1 MSRRRR
7 GGFTL
12 VELLVVIT
20 IIGMLMALLL
30 PAVQAARE
38 AARRATCMN
47 NQKQLT
53 LALLNYESGHQ
64 YFPGYANT
72 VGGITT
78 SWVVPIFPHLERND
92 LAKLWRAGNPR
103 EVYLEVAVCPSDPP
117 EQTSAGA
124 TYLAYVVNCGR
135 PGDADGKQHGVFHN
149 HTLSPR
155 VEVSL
160 DDISQHDGAQN
171 TLLLSE
177 NIAADNWSNLGW
189 ANPADPNQVEP
200 SVGFMW
206 WDGVP
211 RINEDLEGNHPRP
224 SSRHGGGVVA
234 SFADGHQ
241 QWLREDISPR
251 VYIQLMTPDGLGAD
265 GDTAEDLSVPL
276 DEAEF

>member
-47 NQKQLT
+47 NQRQLT
-53 LALLNYESGHQ
+53 LAMLNYESGHR

-72 VGGITT
+72 VGVNTA
-78 SWVVPIFPHLERND
+78 SWVIPLFPHLERND
-92 LAKLWRAGNPR
+92 LAKLWRAGEAR
-103 EVYLEVAVCPSDPP
+103 YVYMELLVCPSDPP
-117 EQTSAGA
+117 EQTSAGDPH
-124 TYLAYVVNCGR
+124 LSYVVNCGR
-135 PGDADGKQHGVFHN
+135 PDADFTDGPQHGVFHN
-149 HTLSPR
+149 HNYDENDPPFVLLKDQ
-155 VEVSL
+155 VKVSL
-160 DDISQHDGAQN
+160 DYISQHDGSQN

-177 NIAADNWSNLGW
+177 NIAADRWSNR
-189 ANPADPNQVEP
+189 AETN
-200 SVGFMW
+200 VGFMW
-206 WDGVP
+206 WDDVP
-211 RINEDLEGNHPRP
+211 RINHDLEGNHARP

-234 SFADGHQ
+234 SFADGHS
-241 QWLREDISPR
+241 QWLREDISR
-251 VYIQLMTPDGLGAD
+251 QVYIHLMTPDSAAAGISG
-265 GDTAEDLSVPL
+265 VL

>member
-7 GGFTL
+7 KGFTL

-47 NQKQLT
+47 NQRNLT
-53 LALLNYESGHQ
+53 LAMLNYESGHR

-72 VGGITT
+72 VAGNATTT
-78 SWVVPIFPHLERND
+78 SWVVPLFPHLERND
-92 LAKLWRAGNPR
+92 LAKLWRAGTAR
-103 EVYLEVAVCPSDPP
+103 YVYMELLICPSDPP
-117 EQTSAGA
+117 EQTSAGDPH
-124 TYLAYVVNCGR
+124 LSYVVNCGR
-135 PGDADGKQHGVFHN
+135 PDADFTDGPQHGVFHN

-177 NIAADNWSNLGW
+177 NIAADRWSDT
-189 ANPADPNQVEP
+189 AEA
-200 SVGFMW
+200 SVGFTW
-206 WDGVP
+206 SDDVR

-224 SSRHGGGVVA
+224 SSRHGGGVNA
-234 SFADGHQ
+234 AFADGHA
-241 QWLREDISPR
+241 QWLREDISR
-251 VYIQLMTPDGLGAD
+251 QVYQHLMTPDSLGANS
-265 GDTAEDLSVPL
+265 DTGEDLASPL
-276 DEAEF
+276 DEADY